1 MLALVVRIV
10 WVLPF
15 HTEPS
20 TGVTDRSGQIRA
32 IFQELYRCCVFVI
45 VGSARS
51 TRKWQ
56 TK

>member
-15 HTEPS
+15 HTKPS
-20 TGVTDRSGQIRA
+20 AGVTDRSGQIRA

-45 VGSARS
+45 VGSAWS

-56 TK
+56 TM